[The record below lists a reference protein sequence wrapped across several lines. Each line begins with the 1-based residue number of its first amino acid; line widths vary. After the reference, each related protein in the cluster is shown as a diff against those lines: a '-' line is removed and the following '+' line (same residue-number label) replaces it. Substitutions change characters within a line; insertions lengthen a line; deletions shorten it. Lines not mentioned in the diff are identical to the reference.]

1 MAKNYSDLTQEE
13 VDALIK
19 EKVPRGADVYEIGC
33 GGKSAVTFG
42 EMYSQGYIN
51 SYFGTNITKEGV
63 LEAKEKGLDTKVV
76 SRDYDYMPMFKALR
90 NYGKNGVV
98 VMFGLSEVAP
108 DAARKYKKQ
117 AESEGLTV
125 AMYPKIN

>member
-1 MAKNYSDLTQEE
+1 
-13 VDALIK
+13 
-19 EKVPRGADVYEIGC
+19 
-33 GGKSAVTFG
+33 
-42 EMYSQGYIN
+42 
-51 SYFGTNITKEGV
+51 
-63 LEAKEKGLDTKVV
+63 
-76 SRDYDYMPMFKALR
+76 MPMFKALR